1 MKRYTSESCHSIGYS
16 WEIDA
21 PESLSAED
29 VEALQQ
35 ALIDYTDTPQQS
47 DLEALLSMIPEYL
60 ANYIEDAESKAEDI
74 AQVAFSVER
83 VHGEAFT
90 QSFSEA

>member
-1 MKRYTSESCHSIGYS
+1 MKRYTSESCHSVGYS

-21 PESLSAED
+21 PESLSVED

-47 DLEALLSMIPEYL
+47 DLEALLSMVTEYL
-60 ANYIEDAESKAEDI
+60 ADYIEDVESKLEDI
-74 AQVAFSVER
+74 AQVTFYAER

-90 QSFSEA
+90 QSFKEV

>member
-35 ALIDYTDTPQQS
+35 ALIDYTDTPQQ
-47 DLEALLSMIPEYL
+47 
-60 ANYIEDAESKAEDI
+60 
-74 AQVAFSVER
+74 V
-83 VHGEAFT
+83 T
-90 QSFSEA
+90 

>member
-60 ANYIEDAESKAEDI
+60 SNYIEDAESKVEDI
-74 AQVAFSVER
+74 AQVTFSVER

-90 QSFSEA
+90 QSFSEE